1 MRPKVG
7 SSGLGAGEGG
17 LLSFL
22 VLHRKNPTTVLSANH
37 AWAVGLNP

>member
-17 LLSFL
+17 LLGFL
-22 VLHRKNPTTVLSANH
+22 VLHRVNLTIVLSANC
-37 AWAVGLNP
+37 ARAVGLNL